1 MLPMLPILLVS
12 VPAFPAAILEV
23 QSDPWSEAVSKLK
36 ANLASHPGAGLVA
49 MAERLDAKTVSL
61 RIQSVGAGFKSVEA
75 ISPQVE
81 SRTYAISAS
90 TRQMMD
96 SFSTITMLPPEAT
109 SLKVRVEGE
118 MFSPSLIIPI
128 TKPGEKPDPGTVTM
142 GLRTKE

>member
-1 MLPMLPILLVS
+1 MLPVLPILLAS
-12 VPAFPAAILEV
+12 ASLPPAIVEV
-23 QSDPWSEAVSKLK
+23 QSDPWTEAVSKLK
-36 ANLASHPGAGLVA
+36 STLVNHPGAGLVA

-75 ISPQVE
+75 VSPQIA
-81 SRTYAISAS
+81 SGTYAITAS

-109 SLKVRVEGE
+109 NLKVRVEGE

-128 TKPGEKPDPGTVTM
+128 TKPGEKVDPGTVTM

>member
-1 MLPMLPILLVS
+1 MLPILPVLLAAAALP
-12 VPAFPAAILEV
+12 PAIVEV
-23 QSDPWSEAVSKLK
+23 QADPWAEAVSKLK
-36 ANLASHPGAGLVA
+36 AHLQAHPGAGLVA

-61 RIQSVGAGFKSVEA
+61 RIQSVGAGFKSVDA
-75 ISPQVE
+75 VSPQLPNGIYVI
-81 SRTYAISAS
+81 TAS

-109 SLKVRVEGE
+109 SLKVRVDGE

-128 TKPGEKPDPGTVTM
+128 TKSGEKLDPGTVTM

>member
-1 MLPMLPILLVS
+1 MLLILPVLLTAALP
-12 VPAFPAAILEV
+12 PAIVQV
-23 QSDPWSEAVSKLK
+23 QSDPWTEAVSKLK
-36 ANLASHPGAGLVA
+36 SHLMAHPGAGLVA

-75 ISPQVE
+75 VSPQID
-81 SRTYAISAS
+81 SRAYAITAS

-96 SFSTITMLPPEAT
+96 SFSTLTLLPAEAT
-109 SLKVRVEGE
+109 SLRVRVDGE

-128 TKPGEKPDPGTVTM
+128 TKPGEKLDPGTVTM

>member
-1 MLPMLPILLVS
+1 MLPVLPILLVS
-12 VPAFPAAILEV
+12 AALPPAIVQV
-23 QSDPWSEAVSKLK
+23 QSDPWNEAVGKLK
-36 ANLASHPGAGLVA
+36 SDLAAHPGSGLVA

-75 ISPQVE
+75 VSPQVP
-81 SRTYAISAS
+81 SGTYAITAS

-96 SFSTITMLPPEAT
+96 SFSTITLLPAEAT
-109 SLKVRVEGE
+109 SLKVRVDGE